1 MPTSSAAAGQDA
13 APTSR
18 AQATEETRARV
29 LHAARTAFA
38 TQGYT
43 GASVRRIAAD
53 AGLSAMALYTYA
65 PSKAALFQ
73 LVYEDGIARI
83 YAEFAEVVAGKATL
97 VDELDAVLDRGGELL
112 ERDPDLLRF
121 TTRVVIDHG
130 HEDLADQQPFTQ
142 PYLELFHDLAQR
154 AVGRGEVDPHDS
166 LRLVRLVTMLL
177 WGLTSVAA
185 LERTLIRDAVETA
198 KWTIRGRFAP
208 AGPGSGL
215 GRSVS

>member
-1 MPTSSAAAGQDA
+1 LATKSAGGEAVVS
-13 APTSR
+13 SR

-29 LHAARTAFA
+29 LRAARAAFA

-43 GASVRRIAAD
+43 GASVRRIATD

-83 YAEFAEVVAGKATL
+83 YAEFAEVVAGRATL
-97 VDELDAVLDRGGELL
+97 VEELEAVLDRGGELL

-130 HEDLADQQPFTQ
+130 HEDLADQQLFTQ
-142 PYLELFHDLAQR
+142 PYLEFFHDLAGR
-154 AVGRGEVDPHDS
+154 AVRRGEVDPHER
-166 LRLVRLVTMLL
+166 LRIVSLVTMLL

-185 LERTLIRDAVETA
+185 LEPSLIREAVETA
-198 KWTIRGRFAP
+198 KWTVRGRF
-208 AGPGSGL
+208 GPGSD
-215 GRSVS
+215 